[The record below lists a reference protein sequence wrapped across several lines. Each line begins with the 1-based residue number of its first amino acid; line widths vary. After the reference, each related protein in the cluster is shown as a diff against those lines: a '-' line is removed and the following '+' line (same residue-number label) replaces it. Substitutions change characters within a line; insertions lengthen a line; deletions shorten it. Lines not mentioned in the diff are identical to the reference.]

1 MREKIL
7 EFFEFLKSQAS
18 EEEGRLIVKSPS
30 RFWKEAG
37 LSNRRQ
43 AFYFLFHLNKKGLVK
58 KVEGTRKFI
67 IIPREKI
74 ELTPLEKEVF
84 LSLPQLVSETPFGL
98 RVKEKDIPLPEK
110 KRERF
115 IEKLE
120 KKEIIKKRV
129 KTDQGLVFEVDL
141 KKFALFSKAIEIV
154 QEEVEKRIKTKEEI
168 QAEIARLEREI
179 DRLKWILEN
188 YDLLVKE
195 ISE

>member
-43 AFYFLFHLNKKGLVK
+43 AFYLLFHLNKEGLVK

-98 RVKEKDIPLPEK
+98 RVKEKDIPLSEK